1 MSQFCHIFYTFPHPD
16 TVTEGRQP
24 LLFKKPHSHT
34 GKNIVIEYKQVVYG
48 KITCSCSPKKWTGAN
63 NFTGFIFQPLRLA
76 GDRGH
81 DNNVGVCGTSHFARG
96 GVPQTQKLSFRYRH
110 RCLPTDLKISL
121 FFRSVVFSTH
131 KEQIGRTLQESSDK
145 EDPPPLRTIQAE
157 SAAAMVWS
165 IRYLQNKKYPFQIL

>member
-1 MSQFCHIFYTFPHPD
+1 MFVPILSHILHISSSGYGNRRKATIII
-16 TVTEGRQP
+16 
-24 LLFKKPHSHT
+24 FKKNALTYWEEHRHRIQM
-34 GKNIVIEYKQVVYG
+34 GRKR
-48 KITCSCSPKKWTGAN
+48 TCSCSPKKWTGAN

-121 FFRSVVFSTH
+121 FLDQWCFP
-131 KEQIGRTLQESSDK
+131 RTRNRLAALFK
-145 EDPPPLRTIQAE
+145 NPATKRPPPSPA
-157 SAAAMVWS
+157 
-165 IRYLQNKKYPFQIL
+165 QNNPS